1 MAHKTAAAVQTG
13 SYGTDKIKLLVVLG
27 EGGHTAEL
35 LNLVELLGH
44 SYNYYY
50 IVSKED
56 NLSANRIKYP
66 GPIYYLSR
74 PRGKH
79 TGNLSAALRLG
90 WAGVQALGILLRVRP
105 TAILSTGPAIAVP
118 VSIIGKLLGARLIFV
133 ETGSRVKSL
142 SLTGRIMYHW
152 ADLFFVQWPYLKE
165 RLPRAI
171 YAGRLV

>member
-1 MAHKTAAAVQTG
+1 MDYKTAAVEQTG
-13 SYGTDKIKLLVVLG
+13 GYEAEKIKLLVVLG

-35 LNLVELLGH
+35 LNLVELLGPH
-44 SYNYYY
+44 YDYHY

-56 NLSANRIKYP
+56 NLSTNRIKYP
-66 GPIYYLSR
+66 GPIYYLTR

-79 TGNLSAALRLG
+79 TGNLSATLRLG
-90 WAGVQALGILLRVRP
+90 WAGMQTLGVLLRIRP
-105 TAILSTGPAIAVP
+105 LAVVSTGPAIAVP
-118 VSIIGKLLGARLIFV
+118 VSLIGKLLGARIIFV
-133 ETGSRVKSL
+133 ETGSRVKTL
-142 SLTGRIMYHW
+142 SLTGRIMYRW